1 MISPIII
8 DFSNVRQER
17 QRINNLLAIDS
28 IIKNNLTKNINI
40 KEYNRIL
47 TELEITQDAL
57 LNKCNNDNLFLILL
71 ASKIAINAS
80 RQGVK
85 DEELQINTCNITS
98 SKFNIIIEKLSVS
111 EFRPTKSGEIVS
123 NIKTNNKNDCLKS
136 FDAKISG
143 IITGWV
149 FAKVVFGN
157 GGHQDNVFEEAYTY
171 CEWIIKYGNKNEL
184 FIVLIDTNLNAKFE
198 ELKQKYINIS
208 NIIIGN
214 HIAIQQYFIDNYAN
228 K

>member
-123 NIKTNNKNDCLKS
+123 NIKMNNKNDCLKS

-184 FIVLIDTNLNAKFE
+184 FIRFPAAGEV
-198 ELKQKYINIS
+198 NILREARKRGVRES
-208 NIIIGN
+208 QIVFSDV
-214 HIAIQQYFIDNYAN
+214 ALQYLGG
-228 K
+228 

>member
-123 NIKTNNKNDCLKS
+123 NIKMNNKNDCLKS

-214 HIAIQQYFIDNYAN
+214 HIAIQQYFIDNYTN

>member
-98 SKFNIIIEKLSVS
+98 SKFNIIITS
-111 EFRPTKSGEIVS
+111 R
-123 NIKTNNKNDCLKS
+123 NKWFTMN
-136 FDAKISG
+136 
-143 IITGWV
+143 
-149 FAKVVFGN
+149 
-157 GGHQDNVFEEAYTY
+157 
-171 CEWIIKYGNKNEL
+171 
-184 FIVLIDTNLNAKFE
+184 
-198 ELKQKYINIS
+198 
-208 NIIIGN
+208 
-214 HIAIQQYFIDNYAN
+214 
-228 K
+228 

>member
-71 ASKIAINAS
+71 ANKIAINAS

-123 NIKTNNKNDCLKS
+123 NIRMNNKNDCLKS

>member
-123 NIKTNNKNDCLKS
+123 NIKMNNKNDCLKS